1 MDFNFKSPLRKLV
14 FSFKTSR
21 DKWKQKAQKA
31 NYDLKLK
38 RNRIKFLEES
48 KAKLKE
54 ENSKLKAQIKAGTI
68 GGGKKK
74 H

>member
-1 MDFNFKSPLRKLV
+1 MDFNFKTPLRKLV
-14 FSFKTSR
+14 FSFKASR
-21 DKWKQKAQKA
+21 DKWKSKAQKS
-31 NYDLKLK
+31 NYELKIK

-54 ENSKLKAQIKAGTI
+54 ENAKLKAQIKSITGA
-68 GGGKKK
+68 GKKK

>member
-21 DKWKQKAQKA
+21 DKWKKKAQKS
-31 NYDLKLK
+31 NYDLKVK

-54 ENSKLKAQIKAGTI
+54 ENSKLKAQIKAGTG

-74 H
+74 Q